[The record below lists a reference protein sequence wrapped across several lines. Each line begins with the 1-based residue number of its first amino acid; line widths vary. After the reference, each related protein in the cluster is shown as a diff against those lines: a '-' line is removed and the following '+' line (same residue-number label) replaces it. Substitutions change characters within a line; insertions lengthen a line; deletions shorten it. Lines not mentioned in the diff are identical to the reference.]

1 MKKKKLLYKKP
12 QLTIHGKL
20 NKITAGWQVHYHQK
34 IKDIINVNHYNHF

>member
-20 NKITAGWQVHYHQK
+20 NKITAGGGSLPSENQGHHQR
-34 IKDIINVNHYNHF
+34 